1 MTRPKPSLHQHLLT
15 RSDLAR
21 LQVPAGDV
29 LSWLA
34 NGTLEQVGVLP
45 DDGDGDPVFT
55 VLSNRL
61 RQELALRLIE
71 VGKPTVVLTPLRVR
85 SFLLRALLTR
95 PAAPGVTGDPLP
107 ADPHDEQ
114 ALAEVLQEVVAE
126 VVADVAEV
134 ERLAAEE
141 AQLEAAASDGV
152 DEEPRGEAPTS
163 APVEAGAMPEATTAE
178 PAAAEPARETCA
190 DDEQRE
196 GDEAEERHA
205 TDATDA
211 TDEDPCFD
219 VDDLANTLDGLEP
232 SPEPADAP
240 IQLVAAAPPPAAIDP
255 IPTETEAP
263 MVSETPT
270 LVDEPAALALAV
282 ETAAPAVDSTPAAEA
297 ATAEPLTTT
306 VAATVDAPD
315 VTAEAATP
323 AAAGKDTDHDAPA
336 AEPEP
341 TSPPIAATAGAAP
354 TAAPQA
360 VPAHDPTAAIVRTM
374 ERVETFL
381 GQMQQTLVELTQR
394 PAPAATAVPVHVPA
408 PAAVDV
414 APLVQAVNA
423 GFERSVGAMVGS
435 SATLTQL
442 GDKVQVLG
450 TQIEQ
455 SVDKAV
461 QAMHAAPPAAAPVV
475 KAEPVVSPVLV
486 ARTDRTPWVLLA
498 LAALVATWSIV
509 FWVKTGSARLALGT
523 LVGANLVGC
532 CLLAS
537 WRSRA

>member
-95 PAAPGVTGDPLP
+95 PEAAGVGGDPRP

-152 DEEPRGEAPTS
+152 REEPRGEAPTS
-163 APVEAGAMPEATTAE
+163 APIEAGAMPEATTAE
-178 PAAAEPARETCA
+178 PAAAEPAREACA
-190 DDEQRE
+190 DDEPRE
-196 GDEAEERHA
+196 GDEAEERNA
-205 TDATDA
+205 TDE

-240 IQLVAAAPPPAAIDP
+240 IQLVAAAPTPAAIDP

-263 MVSETPT
+263 MASETPT

-282 ETAAPAVDSTPAAEA
+282 ETAAPAVDSTPAADA

-306 VAATVDAPD
+306 VAAPVDAPD
-315 VTAEAATP
+315 VTAEAATS
-323 AAAGKDTDHDAPA
+323 AAAGEDTDHDAPA

-341 TSPPIAATAGAAP
+341 TSPPTTATAVAAP
-354 TAAPQA
+354 AAAPQP

-442 GDKVQVLG
+442 GDRVQVLG

-461 QAMHAAPPAAAPVV
+461 QAMHAVPPAAAPVV

-486 ARTDRTPWVLLA
+486 TRTDRTPWVLLA
-498 LAALVATWSIV
+498 LAALVAAWSIV